1 MLERRPDTGLAA
13 AHPRPLRLRG
23 AIHHVSV
30 RPADGRALFRDAA
43 DRRQLDREA
52 GVLLGR
58 HDARAHAYCWM
69 TNHLHLAVEIEP
81 ARAAAFQADMAMACG
96 LAAPAAAPLVVDAQ
110 TYLLRLVRYIHLNPV
125 EAGLVADALDYPWS
139 GHRVYLGYAGVP
151 WLSTDH
157 AFRLL
162 GGDLLWAT
170 AAYRAFVR
178 PDFAFSARPA
188 PRACR

>member
-1 MLERRPDTGLAA
+1 MLDRREAGLAA

-30 RPADGRALFRDAA
+30 RSADGRALFRDAA
-43 DRRQLDREA
+43 DRRRLDRDM
-52 GVLLGR
+52 GDLLDR
-58 HDARAHAYCWM
+58 HAARAHAYCWM
-69 TNHLHLAVEIEP
+69 TNHVHLAVEIEP
-81 ARAAAFQADMAMACG
+81 HRADLFQRDVATACG
-96 LAAPAAAPLVVDAQ
+96 LPAPASAPLVVDAH

-188 PRACR
+188 PRACQ